1 MACVPLSIEIQED
14 GVTVHLVASGSVSG
28 RELVEANEAFFGSSR
43 EPFRRCRFWI
53 SDYSAADLG
62 EVDGPSLRRVSEI
75 SLDAARSNPD
85 LVVAII
91 AGADLS
97 FGFARMWEAFSSET
111 GWRVRV
117 VRSPEEARRWI
128 ADGAPVE

>member
-1 MACVPLSIEIQED
+1 MGAVPLSIEIQED
-14 GVTVHLVASGSVSG
+14 GVTVHLVASGSITG
-28 RELVEANEAFFGSSR
+28 RELVEANEAFFGASLES
-43 EPFRRCRFWI
+43 FRRCRFWI
-53 SDYSAADLG
+53 SDYSAADLA

-85 LVVAII
+85 LAVAIV
-91 AGADLS
+91 AGADLA

-117 VRSPEEARRWI
+117 VRGPEEAQRWI
-128 ADGAPVE
+128 ADGAPVV